1 MMRNL
6 FVKNYVAFALLIM
19 FSLTVASMSFLSRV
33 SAFDALEKQEQL
45 TRTVNYVSDML
56 SKNIEQVSGENA
68 EQSFMPIY
76 LEQLVD
82 SNGCTIMFT
91 DIEGKILALAQPES
105 DVKLLGDLG
114 EISDQLTDY
123 VMQKGYFYGKG
134 TLSGL
139 FSENYYI
146 AGTKCVTESGE
157 VAGLIIAG
165 SSASAM
171 TGLARTVMNTF
182 LVIILLTLV
191 GTLVISY
198 FISGMMTKPLKNI
211 ADAAKRF
218 ARGEFEVRVPE
229 DNGCDEIDEL
239 AVSFNNMA
247 TSLTQLEELS
257 HSFVSNVSHELKTPM
272 TSIGGFVDGMLDGTI
287 PKDQHE
293 KYLAVISEEVKR
305 LSRLVMRMLDV
316 AKIQAGEMVINAM
329 PFDFI
334 EVVSNVIIS
343 SEKRLTEKKL
353 DVEVEMDDRL
363 MVHGDRDYIFQVVY
377 NLVDNA
383 IKFIDEGGRLTL
395 HITTEGSM
403 CLFSLCNTGA
413 TIPPEDLPHVFDRF
427 YKVDRSRSK
436 DRTGAGLGL
445 YIVKT
450 IINLH
455 GGDISVRSSNG
466 QTEFSF
472 TLPLAGKQTSGRLDG
487 ALGGH
492 STPKEHK
499 TERKS

>member
-1 MMRNL
+1 MRNL
-6 FVKNYVAFALLIM
+6 FVKNYVAFALLIL
-19 FSLTVASMSFLSRV
+19 FSFSVTSMSFISRV
-33 SAFDALEKQEQL
+33 NAFNAQEKQEQL
-45 TRTVNYVSDML
+45 TRTVDYVSDML
-56 SKNIEQVSGENA
+56 SRNFDQVNTE
-68 EQSFMPIY
+68 ETEESFVPIY

-91 DIEGKILALAQPES
+91 NTGGEILALAQPDS
-105 DVKLLGDLG
+105 DVKIKGDLG
-114 EISDQLTDY
+114 EISDQLTEY
-123 VMQKGYFYGKG
+123 VMQKGHFYGNG

-157 VAGLIIAG
+157 VAGLVIAG
-165 SSASAM
+165 ASASAM
-171 TGLARTVMNTF
+171 TDLMRTIMHTF
-182 LVIILLTLV
+182 MVIIMLTLV
-191 GTLVISY
+191 GTLIISY
-198 FISGMMTKPLKNI
+198 FLSGMMTKPLKNI

-247 TSLTQLEELS
+247 SSLTQLEELS

-287 PKDQHE
+287 PKEQHD
-293 KYLAVISEEVKR
+293 KYLLVISDEVKR

-316 AKIQAGEMVINAM
+316 AKIQAGELVINAM
-329 PFDFI
+329 PFDLI

-343 SEKRLTEKKL
+343 SEQRITDKKL

-383 IKFIDEGGRLTL
+383 IKFIDVGGRLTL

-403 CLFSLCNTGA
+403 CQFSLCNTGS

-455 GGDISVRSSNG
+455 GGDISVRSNNG
-466 QTEFSF
+466 ETEFSF
-472 TLPLAGKQTSGRLDG
+472 TLPLAGKQTSGRMEG
-487 ALGGH
+487 VHG
-492 STPKEHK
+492 TPKEHRND
-499 TERKS
+499 RKA

>member
-6 FVKNYVAFALLIM
+6 FLKNYIAFALLTV
-19 FSLTVASMSFLSRV
+19 FSLTVASMSFVGSV
-33 SAFDALEKQEQL
+33 NAFNAREKQEQL
-45 TRTVNYVSDML
+45 TRTVEYVSDML
-56 SKNIEQVSGENA
+56 SENLEQVSEA

-82 SNGCTIMFT
+82 SSGCIIMVT
-91 DIEGKILALAQPES
+91 DVEGMILAQAQPGET
-105 DVKLLGDLG
+105 VKLLGELG
-114 EISDQLTDY
+114 QISEQLTGY
-123 VMQKGYFYGKG
+123 IMQQGYFYGKG
-134 TLSGL
+134 TLNGL

-146 AGTKCVTESGE
+146 AGDRYLEENGT
-157 VAGLIIAG
+157 VAGMVIAA
-165 SSASAM
+165 SSASAVNSL
-171 TGLARTVMNTF
+171 TRSIIQTF
-182 LVIILLTLV
+182 LWIILFTLI
-191 GTLVISY
+191 GTLIISY
-198 FISGMMTKPLKNI
+198 FLSRMMTKPLKHI

-239 AVSFNNMA
+239 ALNFNNMA
-247 TSLTQLEELS
+247 SSLTQLEELS
-257 HSFVSNVSHELKTPM
+257 HGFVSNVSHELKTPM

-287 PKDQHE
+287 PKEQHE
-293 KYLAVISEEVKR
+293 KYLAIISEEVKR

-316 AKIQAGEMVINAM
+316 SKIQAGEMVINAM

-343 SEKRLTEKKL
+343 SEKRLTEKEL

-363 MVHGDRDYIFQVVY
+363 LVHGDRDYIFQVVY

-383 IKFIDEGGRLTL
+383 IKFVDQGGRLSL
-395 HITTEGSM
+395 HITTEGNL
-403 CLFSLCNTGA
+403 CLFSLTNTGP

-427 YKVDRSRSK
+427 YKVDRSRSR

-455 GGDISVRSSNG
+455 GGDISVRSGNG
-466 QTEFSF
+466 ETEFSF
-472 TLPLAGKQTSGRLDG
+472 TLPLAGKQASG
-487 ALGGH
+487 AMSGH
-492 STPKEHK
+492 NTPKEHR